1 MNRMDFMFKYS
12 GTLFCIL
19 FPALCLF
26 GKEKVEIDFARE
38 VLPILSDK
46 CYACH
51 GPDTKKKDLVRLDLE
66 ELAKKDLGDYH
77 AIDPDDL
84 EESEMLYRIE
94 DEDDPMPPEDF
105 GKTLSQKE
113 KDLIRQW
120 VLSGAEYADHWS
132 FVPPTKDTVEPKI
145 NPVDHFIG
153 KDLKKQGYDFA
164 DEADRA
170 TLARRASL
178 ILNGLP
184 PEPEELD
191 TFLKD
196 NRPDAYDRYL
206 DRLFAKVDYG
216 EHVARSWLDAV
227 RYGDTHGLHLD
238 NRRGIYPY
246 RDWVVRALNN
256 NQPFDEFIRWQLAGD
271 LLANPTEDQKIATGY
286 VRMNP
291 TTGEGGAIATEFQAK
306 NNFDRVETTGTAM
319 LGLSLTCARCH
330 THKYDP
336 ITHQEYFEFL
346 AFFNNT
352 AEHSMDRNQYV
363 YGDYLTVAKDPVSK
377 KKWSEFLA
385 KEAIFLKE
393 VQESGKYKHQSD
405 QLAKLAELLVPDL
418 SKPNNKVVASSNNTP
433 RHQKADKAIDNRV
446 GTKYLNRDGNGS
458 GLTITTVAG
467 IINGLTLTSADDHP
481 GRDPKTYRLEGSSNG
496 KAFTLISE
504 GDVPVFT
511 KRKQK
516 KEILFD
522 NNQSF
527 TTYRLTFPKL
537 SDVYAK
543 VMQIA
548 EIELLKRDVLP
559 KDDILAR
566 AQVLNTERINA
577 ERNYLTTTL
586 IAQDLPADR
595 KRVTKILDRG
605 EYDKPIGEALNPGVF
620 SVLGGMSE
628 GSPQNRLGLAEW
640 LVSDDQPLTARVL
653 VNRFWLMVF
662 GEGLVRTP
670 EEFGLQGEHPT
681 HPELLDWLAVDFREN
696 GWNLQRLFRQFLTS
710 RTFKQSSARRPKV
723 KDPENKLWGR
733 GPSFRL
739 DAEIVRDLTLWSS
752 GLLNRK
758 IGGEGFKPYQPAGM
772 WIALSHPNSDTKN
785 YVMDTDDSIYRRSLY
800 MYWKRTSPH
809 PMMTLFDAPS
819 RESSCVQRS
828 RTSTSS
834 QSLALFNETQRMETA
849 RKLAE
854 RLIKHDK
861 QDNARMEYLFSLL
874 TSRKPKTGEATAL
887 SELLGQAKSR
897 FTKSPEDAKEI
908 LSQGLSSKDESLQ
921 PAEVAAWTQVAATVL
936 ASDPAILLY

>member
-1 MNRMDFMFKYS
+1 MLIRTVFVMIS
-12 GTLFCIL
+12 
-19 FPALCLF
+19 LCGVVGL
-26 GKEKVEIDFARE
+26 GAKDTASIDFARE
-38 VLPILSDK
+38 VLPVLSDK

-66 ELAKKDLGDYH
+66 ELAKKDLGGYH
-77 AIDPDDL
+77 AIDPNDL
-84 EESEMLYRIE
+84 EESELLYRIID
-94 DEDDPMPPEDF
+94 DEDPMPPEDF
-105 GKTLSQKE
+105 GKTLSAKE
-113 KDLIRQW
+113 KELIRQW
-120 VLSGAEYADHWS
+120 VLSGAEYAQHWS
-132 FVPPTKDTVEPKI
+132 FVPPTKEDVKLSG
-145 NPVDHFIG
+145 NPVDHYIEQ
-153 KDLKKQGYDFA
+153 DLKRQGAGFA
-164 DEADRA
+164 KEAERA

-184 PEPEELD
+184 PEPAELNA
-191 TFLKD
+191 FLND
-196 NRPDAYDRYL
+196 NQEGAYERYL
-206 DRLFAKVDYG
+206 DRLLARHDYG
-216 EHVARSWLDAV
+216 EHVARYWLDAV

-246 RDWVVRALNN
+246 RDWVVRALND
-256 NQPFDEFIRWQLAGD
+256 NQPFDEFIQWQLAGD
-271 LLANPTEDQKIATGY
+271 LLPNPTEDQKIATGY
-286 VRMNP
+286 VRLNP

-306 NNFDRVETTGTAM
+306 NNFDRVETTGTAL

-336 ITHQEYFEFL
+336 ITHDEYFEFL

-377 KKWSEFLA
+377 KKWSEFLD
-385 KEAIFLKE
+385 KEAEFLKE
-393 VQESGKYKHQSD
+393 VQQSGKYKQQSD

-418 SKPNNKVVASSNNTP
+418 SKPNNKVVGSSNNTP
-433 RHQKADKAIDNRV
+433 RHQRADKAIDNRV
-446 GTKYLNRDGNGS
+446 ETKYLNRDGNGS
-458 GLTITTVAG
+458 GLTITTVPG
-467 IINGLTLTSADDHP
+467 IISGFTVSSANDHP
-481 GRDPKTYRLEGSSNG
+481 GRDPKTYRLEGSNDG
-496 KAFTLISE
+496 KTFTLISE

-522 NNQSF
+522 NNQSYNN
-527 TTYRLTFPKL
+527 YRITFPKL

-566 AQVLNTERINA
+566 AQKLNTERINA

-586 IAQDLPADR
+586 IARDLPEDR
-595 KRVTKILDRG
+595 KRVTQVLERG
-605 EYDKPIGEALNPGVF
+605 EYDKPIGKPLNPGVF
-620 SVLGGMSE
+620 SVLGEME
-628 GSPQNRLGLAEW
+628 AGSPSNRLGLANW
-640 LVSDDQPLTARVL
+640 ITSDDQPLTARVL

-696 GWNLQRLFRQFLTS
+696 GWDLKRLLKQLLTS
-710 RTFKQSSARRPKV
+710 RTFKQSSVRRSDFP
-723 KDPENKLWGR
+723 DPENKYWGR
-733 GPSFRL
+733 GPSYKL
-739 DAEIVRDLTLWSS
+739 DAEVVRDLSLWSS

-758 IGGEGFKPYQPAGM
+758 IGGEGFKPYQPPGM

-785 YVMDTDDSIYRRSLY
+785 YVMDEDDSIYRRSLY

-828 RTSTSS
+828 RTSTSL

-854 RLIKHDK
+854 RLLRDK
-861 QDNARMEYLFSLL
+861 QKDSARIEHLFTLL
-874 TSRKPKTGEATAL
+874 TSRKPSTVESTAL
-887 SELLGQAKSR
+887 STLLGNAKSR
-897 FTKSPEDAKEI
+897 FSQSEEDARKVLE
-908 LSQGLSSKDESLQ
+908 QGLAPVDENL
-921 PAEVAAWTQVAATVL
+921 PVTVVAAWTQVAATML

>member
-1 MNRMDFMFKYS
+1 MFKNTGILLS
-12 GTLFCIL
+12 VLFPTFIL
-19 FPALCLF
+19 FGEENA
-26 GKEKVEIDFARE
+26 EIDFARE

-84 EESEMLYRIE
+84 EESELLYRIV

-132 FVPPTKDTVEPKI
+132 FVPPTKGGVEPKI
-145 NPVDHFIG
+145 NLVDHFIG

-164 DEADRA
+164 EEADRA

-191 TFLKD
+191 AFLKD
-196 NRPDAYDRYL
+196 QHPDAYEHYL

-246 RDWVVRALNN
+246 RDWVVRALND

-271 LLANPTEDQKIATGY
+271 LLPNPTEDQKIATGY

-377 KKWSEFLA
+377 KKWSEFLV
-385 KEAIFLKE
+385 KEAVFLKE
-393 VQESGKYKHQSD
+393 VQESGKYKQQSD

-418 SKPNNKVVASSNNTP
+418 SKPGNKTVGSSSKSP
-433 RHQKADKAIDNRV
+433 RNQKAERAIDNRV
-446 GTKYLNRDGNGS
+446 GTKYLNSDGNGS

-481 GRDPKTYRLEGSSNG
+481 GRDPKTYRLEGSNNG
-496 KAFTLISE
+496 KTFSLISK

-516 KEILFD
+516 KEILFE

-527 TTYRLTFPKL
+527 TIYRLTFPKL
-537 SDVYAK
+537 SDVYAR

-566 AQVLNTERINA
+566 AQKLNTERINA

-586 IAQDLPADR
+586 IARDLPSHR
-595 KRVTKILDRG
+595 KRETKILDRG

-628 GSPQNRLGLAEW
+628 GSPKNRLGLAEW

-723 KDPENKLWGR
+723 NDPENKLWGR

-758 IGGEGFKPYQPAGM
+758 IGGEGFKPYQPGGM

-861 QDNARMEYLFSLL
+861 RDNARMEYLFSLL
-874 TSRKPKTGEATAL
+874 TSRNPKTAEATAL

-897 FTKSPEDAKEI
+897 FAKSPEDAEEI
-908 LSQGLSSKDESLQ
+908 LSQGLSPKDETLE